1 VNLIGNGLLALLRH
15 GDQLRRLREEP
26 ALAASAVEE
35 LLRYD
40 GPVQRTARFTTVD
53 GRKRASLLVDPPVY
67 PPALY
72 SVAVNPRTMADS
84 TKMGPALS
92 KLCEEDL
99 TLHWRQEHS
108 TQGVEVIPLG
118 FHVDY
123 WNSLG
128 WQDRF
133 SSADYSKRQ
142 EQYAQK
148 LRLEGPYTPQMVVDG
163 AVEFVG
169 NNAARAHQVIAQAAL
184 RPQPAQIEV
193 SFAAQEKILVHVKA
207 PGMAPGNDVM
217 LAITEDNLANKV
229 SAGENDGRVL
239 HHAAVVRDLRL
250 LGQVHDGSFDATVPL
265 KPGKDWKLQD
275 LRVVVFVQE
284 AGSGKIQG
292 ASAAAATS
300 LSSGR

>member
-1 VNLIGNGLLALLRH
+1 MCFLKYFSVSLRAVFAVAVVLAFAAFLYR
-15 GDQLRRLREEP
+15 P
-26 ALAASAVEE
+26 AENPAVRKTVVVELFTSEGCSSCPPADE
-35 LLRYD
+35 LLSR
-40 GPVQRTARFTTVD
+40 
-53 GRKRASLLVDPPVY
+53 L
-67 PPALY
+67 
-72 SVAVNPRTMADS
+72 
-84 TKMGPALS
+84 
-92 KLCEEDL
+92 
-99 TLHWRQEHS
+99 RQEHS
-108 TQGVEVIPLG
+108 AEGVEIIPLG

-142 EQYAQK
+142 EQYAHK

-169 NNAARAHQVIAQAAL
+169 NNAGRAHQVIAQAAL
-184 RPQPAQIEV
+184 QPQPAQVEIL
-193 SFAAQEKILVHVKA
+193 FAAQEKILVHVKA
-207 PGMAPGNDVM
+207 PGMAPGHDVM

-239 HHAAVVRDLRL
+239 HHSAVVREFRL
-250 LGQVHDGSFDATVPL
+250 LGQIHDGGFDATVPL
-265 KPGKDWKLQD
+265 KLGKDWKLQD

-284 AGSGKIQG
+284 AASGKIQG
-292 ASAAAATS
+292 ASSAAATS